1 MTAIRKPLQALCA
14 LAFLGSAFAGPAF
27 GQAATGDAPG
37 SDETTAP
44 APEQYT
50 LGMQAGLNLVS
61 ERHLYWDLSET
72 FAGSADF
79 DPDATWVEWYVKP
92 SMAFDLPRGDW
103 RFFGKLSLVASGTQ
117 GTDAYAARDTNDVDL
132 EESHLGVRHTFS
144 ETTTLEASIGAR
156 ELKFGTGMLFSN
168 GGSNGFE
175 RGALKLGPRKAWDL
189 ASLLQLRAGRH
200 VATLTRLSP
209 NELESADNGNR
220 VVVLDWR
227 RDGGDGAYLGA
238 TAARVT
244 RSRSP
249 YPQAVPGNPPRVL
262 PGAREGLEVLDL
274 YARTARYPLGSA
286 TFAATGEFALQ
297 RNDRVDLDAWGGRV
311 QLELGFPQQ
320 RWAPT
325 LTASAQAFSG
335 DDPDTLRLERFDP
348 LFYEG
353 SPSSWATGSKSAM
366 VFINSNLRAYN
377 LALKV
382 TPTQRDTFTLRYA
395 HVRAD
400 ELRSPLQFGQA
411 TRLDFANGSSTIV
424 SGVTDAHL
432 SDDLF
437 LEYMRI
443 ASRHVFIGAGISV
456 SVPGAG
462 IRAAVPG
469 DVPHW
474 IGAYANVVINY

>member
-1 MTAIRKPLQALCA
+1 M
-14 LAFLGSAFAGPAF
+14 
-27 GQAATGDAPG
+27 
-37 SDETTAP
+37 
-44 APEQYT
+44 
-50 LGMQAGLNLVS
+50 
-61 ERHLYWDLSET
+61 
-72 FAGSADF
+72 
-79 DPDATWVEWYVKP
+79 
-92 SMAFDLPRGDW
+92 
-103 RFFGKLSLVASGTQ
+103 
-117 GTDAYAARDTNDVDL
+117 
-132 EESHLGVRHTFS
+132 
-144 ETTTLEASIGAR
+144 
-156 ELKFGTGMLFSN
+156 
-168 GGSNGFE
+168 
-175 RGALKLGPRKAWDL
+175 
-189 ASLLQLRAGRH
+189 
-200 VATLTRLSP
+200 
-209 NELESADNGNR
+209 
-220 VVVLDWR
+220 
-227 RDGGDGAYLGA
+227 
-238 TAARVT
+238 
-244 RSRSP
+244 
-249 YPQAVPGNPPRVL
+249 L
-262 PGAREGLEVLDL
+262 PGAREGIEVLDL
-274 YARTARYPLGSA
+274 YARTTRYPLGSA
-286 TFAATGEFALQ
+286 TLAATGEFALQ

-335 DDPDTLRLERFDP
+335 DNPETLRLERFDP

-382 TPTQRDTFTLRYA
+382 TPSQRDTLTLRYA